1 MATLVL
7 ETGAGLENAN
17 SYASVA
23 EADDILDPQNNTAAW
38 DAATDAAK
46 GDVLIWATRLLDQHV
61 RWSGYK
67 ATEDQALRWP
77 RYNVY
82 DRDGYLIDSDIVP
95 VPVKQA
101 TAELAR
107 YLLSDDRTAEE
118 ETRGFRRLKAGSVEM
133 EIDRTDRIGV
143 LPDSV
148 LALIGWLGEALQ
160 AHGRFAKLART

>member
-7 ETGAGLENAN
+7 EDGSGLETSN

-23 EADDILDPQNNTAAW
+23 EADAILDPQNNTTAW
-38 DAATDAAK
+38 DAASDETK
-46 GDVLIWATRLLDQHV
+46 GNMLIWATRLIDQHV
-61 RWSGYK
+61 RWSGYR

-82 DRDGYLIDSDIVP
+82 DRDGYQFDSDIVP
-95 VPVKQA
+95 EPVKQA

-118 ETRGFRRLKAGSVEM
+118 ETRGFKRLKAGPVEM
-133 EIDRTDRIGV
+133 EIDRTDRIKV

-148 LALIGWLGEALQ
+148 LALIGWLGEAVQ
-160 AHGRFAKLART
+160 THGRFAKLVRT